1 MITRSGSFTEIANRL
16 SSKPVLEATHFGD
29 TSATIAPTG
38 TSQCFSVCLFVLR
51 VYEDEDEDKET
62 RTVGK
67 TMQK

>member
-38 TSQCFSVCLFVLR
+38 TSQCFSVCVC
-51 VYEDEDEDKET
+51 VC
-62 RTVGK
+62 
-67 TMQK
+67 